1 MSKRLKLFNNYLML
15 CIDTKQKESL
25 RKNAYKN
32 KMNMSEYIRKLIE
45 LDNNYKKMDG
55 YQNKQE
61 ITIDE
66 VIKVLTALR
75 RDK

>member
-1 MSKRLKLFNNYLML
+1 MNKRLKLFNNVLTL
-15 CIDTKQKESL
+15 CIDNKEKELL

-32 KMNMSEYIRKLIE
+32 KMTMSEYVRKLIE
-45 LDNNYKKMDG
+45 LDNSYKKIDG

-66 VIKVLTALR
+66 VIKVLTSLR

>member
-32 KMNMSEYIRKLIE
+32 KMTMSEYIRKLIE

>member
-1 MSKRLKLFNNYLML
+1 MAKRLKLFNNYLML
-15 CIDTKQKESL
+15 CIDTKQKELL

-32 KMNMSEYIRKLIE
+32 KMTMSEYIRKLIE
-45 LDNNYKKMDG
+45 LDNSYKKMDD

>member
-1 MSKRLKLFNNYLML
+1 MNKRLKLFNNVLAL
-15 CIDTKQKESL
+15 CIDNKEKELL
-25 RKNAYKN
+25 RKSAYKN
-32 KMNMSEYIRKLIE
+32 KMTMSEYVRKLIE
-45 LDNNYKKMDG
+45 LDNSYKKIDG

-66 VIKVLTALR
+66 VIKVLTSLR